1 MKLKTKRFV
10 IEYANWKI
18 DELERIENAD
28 ERLEKQRQVSKYAW
42 ACQYGFSSIEETMRG
57 IANI

>member
-1 MKLKTKRFV
+1 MKPKRFV

-18 DELERIENAD
+18 DELEKIEDAE

-42 ACQYGFSSIEETMRG
+42 ACQYGISSIEETMRG
-57 IANI
+57 IAEV